1 MQGRIAADGELSG
14 KLSGGDQLNGALSSA
29 GELTCV
35 LSIESGLSGG
45 LSTDGTLS
53 GGLSFSTG
61 KTPSYLGPYEFTP
74 TDEAQIVQVGGLQ
87 MKQDL
92 VIDPI
97 PSNYGLIT
105 WNGSTLTVS

>member
-45 LSTDGTLS
+45 LSTDGTLK
-53 GGLSFSTG
+53 GVLSAATG
-61 KTPSYLGPYEFTP
+61 ETPVYTGPYEFVP
-74 TDEAQIVQVGGLQ
+74 TTQ
-87 MKQDL
+87 MQTVHVAGAAMQEDL
-92 VIDPI
+92 IIDPI

>member
-45 LSTDGTLS
+45 LSTDGTLKGS
-53 GGLSFSTG
+53 LSFAAGEAPVYT
-61 KTPSYLGPYEFTP
+61 GPYEIAP
-74 TDEAQIVQVGGLQ
+74 TTEAQSVHVGG
-87 MKQDL
+87 MAMREDL
-92 VIDPI
+92 IIDPI

>member
-14 KLSGGDQLNGALSSA
+14 KLSGGEQLGGALSSA

-53 GGLSFSTG
+53 GGLSFAAADIPLYS
-61 KTPSYLGPYEFTP
+61 GPYEFTP
-74 TDEAQIVQVGGLQ
+74 TQEIQ
-87 MKQDL
+87 MVRVNGKQATDD
-92 VIDPI
+92 IKINPI

>member
-61 KTPSYLGPYEFTP
+61 ETPSYPGPYEFTP

>member
-45 LSTDGTLS
+45 LSTDGTLK
-53 GGLSFSTG
+53 GVLSAATG
-61 KTPSYLGPYEFTP
+61 ETPVYHGPYELEP
-74 TDEAQIVQVGGLQ
+74 TTEIQTVHVAGTVMQE
-87 MKQDL
+87 DL
-92 VIDPI
+92 IIDPI
-97 PSNYGLIT
+97 PSNYGRIG
-105 WNGSTLTVS
+105 WNGAILTVS

>member
-14 KLSGGDQLNGALSSA
+14 KLSGGDQLNGTLSSA

-45 LSTDGTLS
+45 LSSDGTLK
-53 GGLSFSTG
+53 GALSAATG
-61 KTPSYLGPYEFTP
+61 ETPVYHGPYEFAP
-74 TDEAQIVQVGGLQ
+74 TTRTQTVHVAGTVMQEDLIV
-87 MKQDL
+87 
-92 VIDPI
+92 DPI